1 MKNIDPK
8 SRVALESFK
17 AEMSKELGLDVTMDK
32 TKDNIN
38 NIFNAGRVGG
48 LMTRKLVEMGE
59 ENLKDKF

>member
-1 MKNIDPK
+1 MYNIDPK
-8 SRVALESFK
+8 ARVALESFK